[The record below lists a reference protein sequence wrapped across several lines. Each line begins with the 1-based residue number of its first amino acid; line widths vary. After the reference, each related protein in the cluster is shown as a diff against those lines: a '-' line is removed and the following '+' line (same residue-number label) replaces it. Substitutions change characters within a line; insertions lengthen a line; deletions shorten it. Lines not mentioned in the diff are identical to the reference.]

1 MICPHCCSWT
11 PGKNFYCPHC
21 GLAAETEESGVS
33 LLFVCSASL
42 ALFAV
47 VASLFYR

>member
-21 GLAAETEESGVS
+21 GLVAETDVSVS
-33 LLFVCSASL
+33 LLLACSASL
-42 ALFAV
+42 ALFVV
-47 VASLFYR
+47 VASLFL